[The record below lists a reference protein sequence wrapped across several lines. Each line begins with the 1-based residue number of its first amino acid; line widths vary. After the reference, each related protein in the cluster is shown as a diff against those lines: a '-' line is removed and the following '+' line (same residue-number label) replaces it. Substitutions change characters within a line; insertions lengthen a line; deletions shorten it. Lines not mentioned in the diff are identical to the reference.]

1 MESKLWTRQVAESA
15 LAHVVK
21 GVEGAYMRSDLLE
34 RRRQVLQTWADYVT

>member
-1 MESKLWTRQVAESA
+1 MDRQVAESA

-34 RRRQVLQTWADYVT
+34 RRRHVLQTWADYVT